1 MKLKSE
7 LFCDERN
14 TIVQQIFDIL
24 KINDN
29 KNTFLLH
36 ELDDNVD
43 KQNQILALECN
54 VKKFFAVSSWACFY
68 NKNVKRKAMSIIK
81 NVLRDMN
88 YDIIPKRVLR
98 KDNDIIIRDSIYYII
113 KK

>member
-7 LFCDERN
+7 LFNDERN
-14 TIVQQIFDIL
+14 NIVQQIFDIL
-24 KINDN
+24 QINDN
-29 KNTFLLH
+29 NNTFLLH
-36 ELDDNVD
+36 ELDYNFD
-43 KQNQILALECN
+43 KQNQILLLENN

-68 NKNVKRKAMSIIK
+68 NKNVKRKFMSIIK

-88 YDIIPKRVLR
+88 YDIIPKRILR
-98 KDNDIIIRDSIYYII
+98 KDNNIVIRDSIYYII

>member
-24 KINDN
+24 EINDN

-36 ELDDNVD
+36 ELDDNVANAGTYYM
-43 KQNQILALECN
+43 KCCKLITVFHL
-54 VKKFFAVSSWACFY
+54 
-68 NKNVKRKAMSIIK
+68 
-81 NVLRDMN
+81 LR
-88 YDIIPKRVLR
+88 PF
-98 KDNDIIIRDSIYYII
+98 III
-113 KK
+113 